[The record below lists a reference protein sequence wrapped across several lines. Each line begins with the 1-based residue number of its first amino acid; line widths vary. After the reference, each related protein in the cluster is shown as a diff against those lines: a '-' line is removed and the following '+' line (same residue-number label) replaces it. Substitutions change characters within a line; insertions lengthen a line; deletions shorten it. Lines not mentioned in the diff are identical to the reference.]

1 MDKHQRKASPDP
13 VAHSYGLWGSC
24 SLVTAVEALVVSAH
38 TRRPVCYA
46 GWDLENGCRQET
58 QNTRTQQ
65 ETEVWH
71 SVCHTAPLYL
81 LTKQVTKNLP
91 ITHTEGVRE
100 MGGNID
106 KETIAAARVSKGLS
120 CSLLPDPVRWSK

>member
-1 MDKHQRKASPDP
+1 MLCRLGFKNR
-13 VAHSYGLWGSC
+13 
-24 SLVTAVEALVVSAH
+24 
-38 TRRPVCYA
+38 
-46 GWDLENGCRQET
+46 CRQET

-120 CSLLPDPVRWSK
+120 CSLLPDPALVKVRKGSGSVRDQQIALTYKRR